1 MRDYEI
7 VYIFRSNLSSDEIEA
22 KLERYHSI
30 ITEGGMGEVTAVV
43 MWGKRHLAYPIEK
56 QTSGYYVIAQFTAQS
71 NPLTELER
79 VLKLEDD
86 LLRHLMVVLEGDLPL
101 PDSAVQRSGEDGAG
115 DTSGVVPAEKETV
128 EEDEQVSDD
137 EGEVEKETVEED
149 EQASDDEGEVEKEI
163 DVDEVLEDVTG
174 EED

>member
-43 MWGKRHLAYPIEK
+43 LWGKRHLAYPIEK

-86 LLRHLMVVLEGDLPL
+86 LLRHLMVLREGDLPL
-101 PDSAVQRSGEDGAG
+101 PDSAVQRTGEDGAG
-115 DTSGVVPAEKETV
+115 DSPDVVPT
-128 EEDEQVSDD
+128 
-137 EGEVEKETVEED
+137 EKETVEED
-149 EQASDDEGEVEKEI
+149 EQASDDEGEAEQEN

>member
-7 VYIFRSNLSSDEIEA
+7 VYIFRSDFSSDEIEA

-43 MWGKRHLAYPIEK
+43 MWGKRHLTYPIEK
-56 QTSGYYVIAQFTAQS
+56 QTSGYYVIAQFTARP

-86 LLRHLMVVLEGDLPL
+86 LLRYLVVLREGDLPL
-101 PDSAVQRSGEDGAG
+101 PDSAVQRTGEDGVG
-115 DTSGVVPAEKETV
+115 DTSDVVPTETSDVVPV
-128 EEDEQVSDD
+128 ER
-137 EGEVEKETVEED
+137 ETVEED
-149 EQASDDEGEVEKEI
+149 EQASDDEGEAEQEN
-163 DVDEVLEDVTG
+163 DVDEVLKDVTD

>member
-56 QTSGYYVIAQFTAQS
+56 QTSGHYVIAQFTAQS

-86 LLRHLMVVLEGDLPL
+86 LLRHLMVLREGDLPL
-101 PDSAVQRSGEDGAG
+101 PDSAVQRTGEDGAG
-115 DTSGVVPAEKETV
+115 DSPDVVPT
-128 EEDEQVSDD
+128 
-137 EGEVEKETVEED
+137 EKETVEED
-149 EQASDDEGEVEKEI
+149 EQASDDEGEAEQEN